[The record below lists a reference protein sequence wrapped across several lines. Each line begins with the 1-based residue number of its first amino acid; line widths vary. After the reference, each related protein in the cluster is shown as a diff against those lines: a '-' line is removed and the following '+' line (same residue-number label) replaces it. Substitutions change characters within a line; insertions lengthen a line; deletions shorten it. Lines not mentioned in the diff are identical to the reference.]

1 MEFRERL
8 ALRIYGDSTYEQ
20 IADHHP
26 RRRRYGEEQD
36 RGGVHVNEVAPGAG
50 AVMDADRCKT
60 PDGQMYIRSPDGCP
74 GLSA

>member
-8 ALRIYGDSTYEQ
+8 ALRIYGDFTYEH

-26 RRRRYGEEQD
+26 RERRYGDEQD
-36 RGGVHVNEVAPGAG
+36 RGGVHVGKAPGAG
-50 AVMDADRCKT
+50 AVTDADRCKT